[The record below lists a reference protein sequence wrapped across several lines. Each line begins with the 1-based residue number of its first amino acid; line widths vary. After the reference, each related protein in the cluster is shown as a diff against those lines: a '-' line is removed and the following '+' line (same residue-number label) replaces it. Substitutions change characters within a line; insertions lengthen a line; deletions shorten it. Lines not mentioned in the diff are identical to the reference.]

1 MKLPDPDV
9 AHTHSQREILT
20 HSDLS
25 NGPSSTESF
34 PHYQGISNPKGR
46 GGGGR
51 EGMNTARESKR
62 EAERR
67 RGGAQGGSAC
77 RRKNAKRQKK
87 GDVVNEYK
95 HGGEM
100 RKPVVS
106 RGAAGLV
113 PA

>member
-1 MKLPDPDV
+1 
-9 AHTHSQREILT
+9 
-20 HSDLS
+20 
-25 NGPSSTESF
+25 
-34 PHYQGISNPKGR
+34 
-46 GGGGR
+46 
-51 EGMNTARESKR
+51 MNTVRESKR

>member
-34 PHYQGISNPKGR
+34 PHYQGILNPKGR

-51 EGMNTARESKR
+51 EGMNTVRESKR

-67 RGGAQGGSAC
+67 RGGAQGGA
-77 RRKNAKRQKK
+77 RVGERMQKGK
-87 GDVVNEYK
+87 KKE
-95 HGGEM
+95 
-100 RKPVVS
+100 KPVVS